1 MSYPTV
7 ILIGLPVL
15 AAAVIAFFAVFRGK
29 GKFHIKTPLGE
40 ASAEGESPPPS
51 TAVAAGVRI
60 KDAEAGGNLRAHSTG
75 SGGVDLEKVKATGDI
90 DASSSPGVPPPKA

>member
-15 AAAVIAFFAVFRGK
+15 ALAVIAFFAVFRGK

-60 KDAEAGGNLRAHSTG
+60 KDADAGGILRAHSTG
-75 SGGVDLEKVKATGDI
+75 SGGVDLEKVKAGVI